1 MKVIGQN
8 KVQLVLRTA
17 LQAMQRSEFAQ
28 AADKLDEV
36 AAMLMTDVKFLG
48 LAAEANI
55 RSVRPEAALV
65 FLQALGKHQPRN
77 HEVLASLGDCLRKL
91 GRTSEAI
98 KYLGQSVELSPK
110 RPEYYYNL
118 GLCLLEMDEYSRAEI
133 IFRSALEL
141 RSDYTKGALGLT
153 KALEGQA
160 DWVGA
165 ERVLQSMLVDQL
177 SNANIWFRLGRV
189 QQRLGNSDEACK
201 SFQKSLTLGPEGAD
215 SFVEAARCLVLLQQV
230 GQAQAWLKAGL
241 LKYPLDRPCARFY
254 ANLRYEL
261 GHDEFLAHY
270 RTAESLMLSPGLL
283 GDYLEFL
290 AVTGDMQGADQVLS
304 KIQDQALMD
313 HPDVLI
319 GRLNYLKEARDF
331 QGMLEL
337 SVELEQEWSR
347 EWQIIAHLGLG
358 QEHQAE
364 PLIVSALV
372 ESPDNQFFQAL
383 LGIVL
388 RTSDPVRYQ
397 QNFNPVELVREIDL
411 SGHRGTGELF
421 RLNVLVSSF
430 LSDLHQ
436 FERNP
441 LTQSVSGGTQSP
453 GNLFDHS
460 YPALTRLKNLL
471 IEAITDELT
480 DVAFPSSVPAKIS
493 ARNTGSFEIESA
505 WSIILRGQGHH
516 VPHIHTKGW
525 YSCVYYLEVPDEI
538 SSVNAS
544 VYESPAV
551 ISIASE
557 VERSGC
563 LAFGRPGV
571 NLPIV
576 PDPVHFVV
584 PQVGKLVI
592 FPSYIWHETMPF
604 IASDSRVVIAFDI
617 IPIGEK

>member
-1 MKVIGQN
+1 MKVVDQN

-17 LQAMQRSEFAQ
+17 LLAMQRSEFAQ

-36 AAMLMTDVKFLG
+36 AAMLMNDVKFLG

-55 RSVRPEAALV
+55 RSARPETALV

-91 GRTSEAI
+91 GRNTEAI

-118 GLCLLEMDEYSRAEI
+118 GLCLLEMDEYSRAET

-153 KALEGQA
+153 KALEGQD

-177 SNANIWFRLGRV
+177 SNASIWLRLGRV
-189 QQRLGNSDEACK
+189 QQKLDNSDQACK
-201 SFQKSLTLGPEGAD
+201 SFQKSLELGPEGAD

-261 GHDEFLAHY
+261 GDDDFLAHY
-270 RTAESLMLSPGLL
+270 QAAQSMTKSPGLM

-290 AVTGDMQGADQVLS
+290 AVTGNMDGADQVLS
-304 KIQDQALMD
+304 RIEDQALLD

-319 GRLNYLKEARDF
+319 GRLNYLKEAGSF
-331 QGMLEL
+331 QKMLEL
-337 SVELEQEWSR
+337 SVDLKQEWSR

-358 QEHQAE
+358 QEYKAE
-364 PLIVSALV
+364 PLIASALK
-372 ESPDNQFFQAL
+372 EAPDNQFFQAL

-397 QNFNPVELVREIDL
+397 QDFNPVGLVREIDL
-411 SGHRGTGELF
+411 SSHRDTGELF

-460 YPALTRLKNLL
+460 YPALTRLKKLL
-471 IEAITDELT
+471 FEAITDELT
-480 DVAFPSSVPAKIS
+480 DAAFSDSVPTKIA
-493 ARNTGSFEIESA
+493 ARNTGSFEVESA
-505 WSIILRGQGHH
+505 WSIILPGQGHH
-516 VPHIHTKGW
+516 VPHIHSKGW

-538 SSVNAS
+538 SGVD
-544 VYESPAV
+544 ESPTI
-551 ISIASE
+551 ISSTSAGE
-557 VERSGC
+557 NSGC

-571 NLPIV
+571 NLPIAA
-576 PDPVHFVV
+576 DPVHFVV
-584 PQVGKLVI
+584 PQAGKLVM
-592 FPSYIWHETMPF
+592 FPSYIWHETIPF
-604 IASDSRVVIAFDI
+604 SASDNRVVIAFDI
-617 IPIGEK
+617 IPIREK

>member
-1 MKVIGQN
+1 MKVLDQN
-8 KVQLVLRTA
+8 QVQLILRTA
-17 LQAMQRSEFAQ
+17 LLAMQRSEFAQ

-36 AAMLMTDVKFLG
+36 AAMLMNDAKFLG

-55 RSVRPEAALV
+55 RSARPEAALV
-65 FLQALGKHQPRN
+65 FLQALCEHQPRN
-77 HEVLASLGDCLRKL
+77 HDVLASLGDCLRKL
-91 GRTSEAI
+91 GRNTEAI
-98 KYLGQSVELSPK
+98 TYLGQSVELSPK

-118 GLCLLEMDEYSRAEI
+118 GLCLLEMGEYSRAEAV
-133 IFRSALEL
+133 FRSALEL

-177 SNANIWFRLGRV
+177 SNASIWLRLGRV
-189 QQRLGNSDEACK
+189 QQKLGNAGEACK
-201 SFQKSLTLGPEGAD
+201 SFQKSLSLGPEGAD

-230 GQAQAWLKAGL
+230 GLAQAWLKAGL
-241 LKYPLDRPCARFY
+241 IKYPFDRHCARFY

-261 GHDEFLAHY
+261 GDEQFLAHY
-270 RTAESLMLSPGLL
+270 KAAESMTLSPGLL

-290 AVTGDMQGADQVLS
+290 AVTGNMDRAGEVLS
-304 KIQDQALMD
+304 KIQGQALLD

-337 SVELEQEWSR
+337 SVDLKQEWSR

-358 QEHQAE
+358 QEYQAE

-372 ESPDNQFFQAL
+372 ETPDNQFLQAL
-383 LGIVL
+383 SGIVL
-388 RTSDPVRYQ
+388 RVSDPASYQ
-397 QNFNPVELVREIDL
+397 RDFNPVGLVREIDL
-411 SGHRGTGELF
+411 SSRGAGDLF

-471 IEAITDELT
+471 LEAITDELT
-480 DVAFPSSVPAKIS
+480 DVAFSGSVPAQVA

-538 SSVNAS
+538 SSVN
-544 VYESPAV
+544 ERPAV
-551 ISIASE
+551 ISNASE
-557 VERSGC
+557 AEKSGC

-592 FPSYIWHETMPF
+592 FPSYIWHETIPF
-604 IASDSRVVIAFDI
+604 SASDDRVVIAFDI
-617 IPIGEK
+617 IPTRGK